1 MRFRSSI
8 MHVALLL
15 LMMSCYIA
23 KAPAFQQLYTTNH
36 GSTLSATARTIDR
49 LDLPTLLKGT
59 LLAGKELQCIYKA
72 SKHGYNFEQFHARVD
87 CGLPSLI
94 IARIKGSNT
103 LVGGF
108 NPFGY
113 SSVDDYRSSIRAF
126 LFRQEAAGKEIQFS
140 RPLSADGAIYDF
152 GTYGPI
158 FGTEA
163 LVIPLNPSKLKPT
176 CRATSILGND
186 YGALKSSTA
195 GGTGISAR
203 RDGTTSAL
211 FGSKNTV
218 DLSVS
223 TFSFLHP
230 FTLSFLI
237 FCAK

>member
-1 MRFRSSI
+1 M
-8 MHVALLL
+8 
-15 LMMSCYIA
+15 
-23 KAPAFQQLYTTNH
+23 
-36 GSTLSATARTIDR
+36 
-49 LDLPTLLKGT
+49 
-59 LLAGKELQCIYKA
+59 
-72 SKHGYNFEQFHARVD
+72 
-87 CGLPSLI
+87 PSLI

-186 YGALKSSTA
+186 YGALKGSTA

-203 RDGTTSAL
+203 RDGTTSTL

-223 TFSFLHP
+223 TFF
-230 FTLSFLI
+230 FTSIHFI
-237 FCAK
+237 FSHLLRKMMQKIIHHISYNLNNIITTNRNWKFM